1 MNSKHPPAQQ
11 LLPRP
16 GPPQVPAS
24 HATSG
29 RAGRCAAP
37 WRPAPRRPRRP
48 ARYLAAG
55 GRSRNERGGLSV
67 VVARAVSARPDREP
81 RPGVAGPPKGQPQRH
96 RPVQCRFPA
105 TFPQCRRPASSL
117 PCILEPAR
125 HSSLDLVQPLRSLCK
140 SPCKHNCGYT
150 RQGLRNLH
158 CIIDTR
164 FTPNRSMAQA
174 CCSEERQ

>member
-55 GRSRNERGGLSV
+55 GRSRNERGASQWWWRGPFPRAQTVSHAQGWLVPRKASPSV
-67 VVARAVSARPDREP
+67 TGQCSAVFLQHFLNAGVR
-81 RPGVAGPPKGQPQRH
+81 RPGALHPRTSSTQFSGSCAAPSFLMQI
-96 RPVQCRFPA
+96 PV
-105 TFPQCRRPASSL
+105 
-117 PCILEPAR
+117 
-125 HSSLDLVQPLRSLCK
+125 
-140 SPCKHNCGYT
+140 
-150 RQGLRNLH
+150 
-158 CIIDTR
+158 
-164 FTPNRSMAQA
+164 QA
-174 CCSEERQ
+174 CCGEERQ